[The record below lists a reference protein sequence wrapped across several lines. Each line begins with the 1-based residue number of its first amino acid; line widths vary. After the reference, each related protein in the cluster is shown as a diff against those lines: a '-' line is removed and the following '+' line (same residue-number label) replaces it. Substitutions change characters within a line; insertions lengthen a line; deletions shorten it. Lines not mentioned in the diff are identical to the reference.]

1 MNKELLTQRNNIH
14 ISGSG
19 EDTLFFIHGYGCNQV
34 MWRYIVPEYQEKYTI
49 VLIDLVGTGLSDSS
63 AYQFNKYSTLQA
75 YADDIIEIC
84 EIFNLKNIHLIGHSV
99 SSIIAA
105 LATIKKPSLF
115 KKLIM
120 LCPSPRYINDEN
132 YIGGFQKN
140 EIEQL
145 IEVMDLNYFEWVS
158 NITKVISS
166 NPDKPEISKEL
177 ETSFCKNNPEIAIH
191 FAKLTFGGDNRED
204 LKYIT
209 VPTLVIQSKIDYI
222 SPVEVGEFVN
232 KSIKCSEFII
242 IDALGHTPH
251 LSAPN
256 EVIKAIN
263 LFL

>member
-1 MNKELLTQRNNIH
+1 MKKEFLTQRNNIH
-14 ISGSG
+14 ISGSS
-19 EDTLFFIHGYGCNQV
+19 EETLFFIHGYGCNQV
-34 MWRYIVPEYQEKYTI
+34 MWRYIVPEFKEKYTI

-63 AYQFNKYSTLQA
+63 AYQFSKYASLSA

-84 EIFNLKNIHLIGHSV
+84 EIFELKNIHLIGHSV
-99 SSIIAA
+99 SSNIAA

-145 IEVMDLNYFEWVS
+145 IEVMDLNYFEWVR
-158 NITKVISS
+158 NITKVISG
-166 NPDKPEISKEL
+166 NPDKPEVAEEL

-191 FAKLTFGGDNRED
+191 FAKVTFGGDNRED

-209 VPTLVIQSKIDYI
+209 IPTLVIQSKIDYI
-222 SPVEVGEFVN
+222 SSVEVGEFVH
-232 KSIKCSEFII
+232 KSIIGSTFII
-242 IDALGHTPH
+242 IDAIGHTPH
-251 LSAPN
+251 LSAPG

-263 LFL
+263 SFL